1 MTVNVVE
8 TFGRVLIPMCTP
20 FKDDYSID
28 YILVKKV
35 ARYLVDKKYC
45 DSLIVAGT
53 NGEFYTLSFQ
63 ERVKLFEEVKKEV
76 GSEIPLIAGTGT
88 AFTEETVRLTQE
100 AERLGYD
107 AAMVIV
113 PYFSRPTQ
121 EGIFYHFSKVC
132 ENTSLP
138 VMIYNIPLFTGANIS
153 PKTLNKLA
161 SQHKNIV
168 AIKDEAGI
176 NPLQASEFIRVT
188 RDTVSVYSGDDL
200 MVLSILGQGG
210 VGVVSGGSHVIG
222 DIMRKMI
229 DEFLAGK
236 ISAAI
241 KMFKSLYTLFNS
253 FFGENHRLENPLPA
267 VKAAFEL
274 ESGLPVSRVRPPL
287 MKLTNEEINTIKK
300 ALKQIGKL

>member
-1 MTVNVVE
+1 VNVVE

-236 ISAAI
+236 IRAAI